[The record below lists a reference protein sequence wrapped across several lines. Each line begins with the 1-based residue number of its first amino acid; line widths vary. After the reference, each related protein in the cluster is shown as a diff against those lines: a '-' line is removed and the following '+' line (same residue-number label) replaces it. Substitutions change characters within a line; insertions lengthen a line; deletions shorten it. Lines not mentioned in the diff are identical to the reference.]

1 MFKLLLVD
9 DKANVVKGIMKMA
22 DWTSYNIEVMG
33 SASNGREALALM
45 RENVPDIII
54 TDIYMPI
61 MDGLE
66 LSRAVLKKRP
76 CSKIILLSGYDK
88 FEYAQ
93 KAIEL
98 GIFKY
103 LLKPVGIDKIV
114 EAVCQARD
122 ALVESQK
129 EQEIKDYFLKNRGFR
144 EMDTSRCDLLHQ
156 LICGDEALS
165 GEYLFTMLN
174 DIGFKLKIGTKG
186 FFVLVLCCESING
199 RPVSADIQNTAGLA
213 NKVCRLIEEITPK
226 ELPCIAYE
234 EKDGDIVAIINT
246 ADIEE
251 KNVDK
256 NIAILAHNYIDVLG
270 SKLEVKAS
278 IGVGKWYVDICN
290 VRQSYKEACMALSCR
305 FTMGSGNVIS
315 INQILSEKTQMDGE
329 IFCHIKKLIG
339 SISSHSANE
348 MDKCIDDLIC
358 YVEHYRILMPHI
370 LKGIFHNIISVICW
384 EFSNNNE
391 FLCEYFKDVDLYD
404 GMNNA
409 GDYEKLKKS
418 FQDTMHLLKEGIT
431 LGKQMNTDDAVKIA
445 KNYIINHLSG
455 DLSLEKI
462 STVVHLHPVYF
473 TRIFKQKE
481 GRTFSDYVKQARM
494 EKAKELLSKSEEK
507 IMTVAQAVGFA
518 DRRYFSDVFKSVTGL
533 TPSEYKEQYSLE
545 IADKINISGSDVGW
559 AQ

>member
-9 DKANVVKGIMKMA
+9 DKVNVVKGIMKMA
-22 DWTSYNIEVMG
+22 DWTSHNIEVMG
-33 SASNGREALALM
+33 SASNGREALALI
-45 RENVPDIII
+45 RQNAPDIII

-93 KAIEL
+93 KAIEI

-103 LLKPVGIDKIV
+103 LLKPVAIDKIV
-114 EAVCQARD
+114 GAVCQARD
-122 ALVESQK
+122 ALMESQK
-129 EQEIKDYFLKNRGFR
+129 EQEIRDYFLKNRDFR
-144 EMDTSRCDLLHQ
+144 ETDASRCDLLHQ
-156 LICGDEALS
+156 LICGEEALS

-174 DIGFKLKIGTKG
+174 DMGFRLRIGAKG
-186 FFVLVLCCESING
+186 FLVMVLSCESING
-199 RPVSADIQNTAGLA
+199 RPVSADIRNTAGLA

-226 ELPCIAYE
+226 ELQCIAYE
-234 EKDGDIVAIINT
+234 EKDGNIAVIINT
-246 ADIEE
+246 ADIKEE
-251 KNVDK
+251 NIEK
-256 NIAILAHNYIDVLG
+256 NIAGLVRSYNEALEDR
-270 SKLEVKAS
+270 LEVKAS
-278 IGVGKWYVDICN
+278 LGIGKWYEDICN

-305 FTMGSGNVIS
+305 FTRGAGNTIS

-339 SISSHSANE
+339 SMGSHTASE
-348 MDKCIDDLIC
+348 MDKCINDLIC
-358 YVEHYRILMPHI
+358 YVEHHHILMPHI
-370 LKGIFHNIISVICW
+370 LKGIFHNVVSVIYW

-391 FLCEYFKDVDLYD
+391 FLCEYFKDVDLYE

-409 GDYEKLKKS
+409 GDYEKLKKC
-418 FQDTMHLLKEGIT
+418 FQDTMRLLQEGIA
-431 LGKQMNTDDAVKIA
+431 LEKRMNTEDAVKIA
-445 KNYIINHLSG
+445 KKYIMNHLSG

-473 TRIFKQKE
+473 TRIFRQKE
-481 GRTFSDYVKQARM
+481 GRTFSEYVKQARM
-494 EKAKELLSKSEEK
+494 EKAKELLSSSGEK
-507 IMTVAQAVGFA
+507 IMTVAQTVGFA

-533 TPSEYKEQYSLE
+533 TPSEYKERYSFE
-545 IADKINISGSDVGW
+545 IADKINISGSDAEW
-559 AQ
+559 TQ